1 MLGILCEMGLVVYK
15 LFMFFITENS
25 FIFQFYAMAFIQ
37 TDALTLTGF
46 YSLNVG
52 SKLDVEKDQILLL
65 MSLYQTRKGCE

>member
-65 MSLYQTRKGCE
+65 MSLYQTWKGCE

>member
-1 MLGILCEMGLVVYK
+1 MGLVVYK

>member
-15 LFMFFITENS
+15 IFITENS

-37 TDALTLTGF
+37 TDALTLTGL

-52 SKLDVEKDQILLL
+52 SILDVEKDQILLL
-65 MSLYQTRKGCE
+65 MSLYQT